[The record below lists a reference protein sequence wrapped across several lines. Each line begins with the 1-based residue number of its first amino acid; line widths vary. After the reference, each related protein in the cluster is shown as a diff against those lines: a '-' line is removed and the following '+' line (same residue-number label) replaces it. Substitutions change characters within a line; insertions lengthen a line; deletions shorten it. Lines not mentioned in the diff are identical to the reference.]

1 MVQAPMLDGSV
12 EHDRLAFIDMGIAY
26 CMFGTYQDRTRPV
39 STWTKPEA
47 A

>member
-12 EHDRLAFIDMGIAY
+12 EHDRLAFIDMAIAY
-26 CMFGTYQDRTRPV
+26 CKFDTYQDRTRPV